1 MRSQKLR
8 ELGAL
13 NMQKHNCWIL
23 KYNYENCL
31 LWRTLVEVL
40 INSTQQSTNR
50 LRLSRAP
57 VMFLAEVSQR
67 FRKVGPPLPYLIPFP
82 FSPLSLS
89 LSHPIFSPVPFLL
102 YCYPGAPPARASG
115 SACFHGEVSA
125 NLVGKWNKKKT
136 KKHRRQN
143 RASSI
148 TTESLR
154 LWCKC
159 NKQDL
164 DETLWFWARETRFM
178 LDRGLEHSFRWN
190 GPCVYGERS
199 YGK

>member
-67 FRKVGPPLPYLIPFP
+67 LEKWDHRSLTSFR
-82 FSPLSLS
+82 SLS
-89 LSHPIFSPVPFLL
+89 LLYLFPFPIPFSLL
-102 YCYPGAPPARASG
+102 SPSFSTATRELHQLGRREALVSREKWAQIWWESG
-115 SACFHGEVSA
+115 IR
-125 NLVGKWNKKKT
+125 KKRK
-136 KKHRRQN
+136 N
-143 RASSI
+143 I
-148 TTESLR
+148 E
-154 LWCKC
+154 
-159 NKQDL
+159 
-164 DETLWFWARETRFM
+164 
-178 LDRGLEHSFRWN
+178 DRIEHHQ
-190 GPCVYGERS
+190 
-199 YGK
+199 